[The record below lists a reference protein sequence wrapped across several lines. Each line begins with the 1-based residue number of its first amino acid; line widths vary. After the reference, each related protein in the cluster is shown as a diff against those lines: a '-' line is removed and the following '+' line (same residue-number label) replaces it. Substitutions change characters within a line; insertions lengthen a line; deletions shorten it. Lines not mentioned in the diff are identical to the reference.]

1 MIFRAHKLG
10 PVKNI
15 EGVEWEKL
23 KSATGPNP
31 RMVGGGYWL
40 GFHNLYICV
49 GKEGFQ
55 CFTI

>member
-1 MIFRAHKLG
+1 MG